1 MMKEVVTAVLK
12 TSLSELHGRHW
23 NMPFFIIGVTSIQP
37 PGIDLSRDAPISTIL
52 LEFIGLIW
60 LPHRV
65 DLFIDIND
73 ICGNIDGAV
82 REPVPGEW
90 PNRGQVSRWFTRM
103 VLSVIC
109 KEFPG
114 GVA

>member
-1 MMKEVVTAVLK
+1 MKKVVTAMFK
-12 TSLSELHGRHW
+12 TSLSELHSRHW

-37 PGIDLSRDAPISTIL
+37 PGIYLSRNAPISTIL

-65 DLFIDIND
+65 DLFID
-73 ICGNIDGAV
+73 
-82 REPVPGEW
+82 
-90 PNRGQVSRWFTRM
+90 
-103 VLSVIC
+103 VLSVVC
-109 KEFPG
+109 QEFPG